1 MIPSASSSTHG
12 TRRTFLKTSAVAS
25 AGVTITSAAAGAV
38 RSADEK
44 VIVGIMGVSR
54 GSALA
59 QQFAAVPGVEVRY
72 LCDIDSKRLAAF
84 HESFSKTVAWEVKTV
99 GDFRK
104 MLDDPE
110 LDVMV
115 CAAPN
120 HWHAPSS
127 ILACNAGKHVYAAIP
142 GD

>member
-1 MIPSASSSTHG
+1 MQRSDSSSSNG
-12 TRRTFLKTSAVAS
+12 TRRTFLKTSAVTS
-25 AGVTITSAAAGAV
+25 AGIAMTTRSAGAGPG
-38 RSADEK
+38 SADEK

-72 LCDIDSKRLAAF
+72 LCDVDSKRLATF
-84 HESFSKTVAWEVKTV
+84 HESFSKTIDYEVKTV
-99 GDFRK
+99 GDFRR

-120 HWHAPSS
+120 HWQIGRA
-127 ILACNAGKHVYAAIP
+127 HV
-142 GD
+142 